1 MFMSM
6 FSHFE
11 ISQGKKWNF
20 SVGLSPAKNEIPKP
34 NTEGSCSVVATD
46 KLKTVRKEANPSSTL
61 GGAKQNPTQLRPRFA
76 PELDGLHCFESIVP
90 S

>member
-11 ISQGKKWNF
+11 ISQGRNF
-20 SVGLSPAKNEIPKP
+20 FVGLNPAKNGIPNP
-34 NTEGSCSVVATD
+34 NTEGSCSTVATG
-46 KLKTVRKEANPSSTL
+46 KSVTVRKETTPSSAPIE
-61 GGAKQNPTQLRPRFA
+61 AKQNRTQLRPRFA